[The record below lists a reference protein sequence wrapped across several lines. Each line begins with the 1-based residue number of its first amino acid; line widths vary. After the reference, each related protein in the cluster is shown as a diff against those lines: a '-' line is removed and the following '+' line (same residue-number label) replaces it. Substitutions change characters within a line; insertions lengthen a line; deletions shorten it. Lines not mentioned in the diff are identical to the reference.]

1 MLCLGYGIEVCFK
14 ILLLL
19 VLFDPDSNT
28 CLCLIMVDVVFQVIL
43 SVNAIY
49 KSNEFYFYI
58 INHTV
63 T

>member
-1 MLCLGYGIEVCFK
+1 MLCLGYGIEVGFK

-19 VLFDPDSNT
+19 VLFEPDSNT

-49 KSNEFYFYI
+49 KSNEFYF
-58 INHTV
+58 
-63 T
+63 